1 MTWLSFKSRCYL
13 KTNDNT
19 NPFRKQILGELNV
32 DLTNM
37 GIAAK
42 DAAFHLA
49 TASTAQKN
57 KALAIIA
64 DELEANSEVILA
76 ANAKDIELGRE
87 AGLTDALLDRLL
99 LNEERLT
106 GIANDVRNVISLND
120 PVGSEIDS
128 KVLEN
133 GMALSRRRVPLGVV
147 GVIYEARPNVTI
159 DIAALCLKTGNASI
173 LRGGKE
179 TFFSNMEL
187 VKVIQSALEKA
198 ELPAAS
204 VQYIEKPDRELVA
217 QLLKLDEY
225 VDMIIPRGGA
235 GLHKMCQENSTIPV
249 IIGGFGISHIF
260 IDESADLERSLNV
273 VENSKVQRP
282 SACNA
287 LDTLLVHK
295 AVAEEFLPKLV
306 ERLNGKVALVSDA
319 SAKPLVANAADV
331 RDAQEGDFDT
341 EWLSYT
347 LGVKVVADVKEAI
360 DHMRVHNAS
369 HSDAIMTNSLQN
381 SELFINSVGS
391 AAVYVNASTRFTDGA
406 QFGLGAEV
414 AVSTQKLHARGPMG
428 LEELT
433 SYKWVGKADYLIRS

>member
-1 MTWLSFKSRCYL
+1 
-13 KTNDNT
+13 
-19 NPFRKQILGELNV
+19 
-32 DLTNM
+32 M
-37 GIAAK
+37 GKAAK
-42 DAAFHLA
+42 DAAFELA

-57 KALAIIA
+57 QALAIIA
-64 DELEANSEVILA
+64 DELEANSAAILV

-133 GMALSRRRVPLGVV
+133 GMSLSRRRVPLGVV

-187 VKVIQSALEKA
+187 VKVIQSALAKA
-198 ELPAAS
+198 NLPAAS
-204 VQYIEKPDRELVA
+204 VQYIEKPDRELVS
-217 QLLKLDEY
+217 QLLKLDDY

-235 GLHKMCQENSTIPV
+235 GLHKMCKENSTIPV

-260 IDESADLERSLNV
+260 VDESADLEKSLNV

-282 SACNA
+282 SACNS
-287 LDTLLVHK
+287 LDTLLVHEK
-295 AVAEEFLPKLV
+295 VAAKFLPMIVERMSDKVTFVAEPKA
-306 ERLNGKVALVSDA
+306 KALMA
-319 SAKPLVANAADV
+319 QATQI
-331 RDAQEGDFDT
+331 RDAVEGDFDT

-347 LGVKVVADVKEAI
+347 LGVKVVADVKDAI

-369 HSDAIMTNSLQN
+369 HSDAIMTNSLIN

-391 AAVYVNASTRFTDGA
+391 AAVYVNAATRFTDGA

-433 SYKWVGKADYLIRS
+433 SYKWVGKGNYLARS

>member
-1 MTWLSFKSRCYL
+1 
-13 KTNDNT
+13 
-19 NPFRKQILGELNV
+19 
-32 DLTNM
+32 M
-37 GIAAK
+37 GKAAK
-42 DAAFHLA
+42 DAAFELA

-57 KALAIIA
+57 QALAIIA
-64 DELEANSEVILA
+64 DELEANSAAILA

-133 GMALSRRRVPLGVV
+133 GMSLSRRRVPLGVV
-147 GVIYEARPNVTI
+147 GGIYEARPNVTI

-187 VKVIQSALEKA
+187 VKVIQSALAKA
-198 ELPAAS
+198 NLPAAS
-204 VQYIEKPDRELVA
+204 VQYIEKPDRELVS
-217 QLLKLDEY
+217 QLLKLDDY

-235 GLHKMCQENSTIPV
+235 GLHKMCKENSTIPV

-260 IDESADLERSLNV
+260 VDESADLEKSLNV

-282 SACNA
+282 SACNS
-287 LDTLLVHK
+287 LDTLLVHEK
-295 AVAEEFLPKLV
+295 VAAKFLPMIVERMNDKVTFVAEPKA
-306 ERLNGKVALVSDA
+306 KALMA
-319 SAKPLVANAADV
+319 QATQI
-331 RDAQEGDFDT
+331 RDAAEGDFDT

-347 LGVKVVADVKEAI
+347 LGVKVVADVKDAI

-369 HSDAIMTNSLQN
+369 HSDAIMTNSLIN

-391 AAVYVNASTRFTDGA
+391 AAVYVNAATRFTDGA

-433 SYKWVGKADYLIRS
+433 SYKWVGKANYLARS

>member
-1 MTWLSFKSRCYL
+1 
-13 KTNDNT
+13 
-19 NPFRKQILGELNV
+19 
-32 DLTNM
+32 M

-64 DELEANSEVILA
+64 DELEANAATILE

-106 GIANDVRNVISLND
+106 GIANDIRNVISLND
-120 PVGSEIDS
+120 PVGSEMDS

-133 GMALSRRRVPLGVV
+133 GMSLSRRRVPLGVV

-204 VQYIEKPDRELVA
+204 VQYIEKPDRELVS
-217 QLLKLDEY
+217 QLLKLDDY

-235 GLHKMCQENSTIPV
+235 GLHKMCKENSTIPV

-260 IDESADLERSLNV
+260 VDESADLEKSVDV

-282 SACNA
+282 SACNS
-287 LDTLLVHK
+287 LDTLLVHEV
-295 AVAEEFLPKLV
+295 VAEAFLTKLKQ
-306 ERLNGKVALVSDA
+306 RLAGKVTLVADV
-319 SAKPLVANAADV
+319 SAKSLLADFEDQ
-331 RDAQEGDFDT
+331 RDAVEGDFDT

-347 LGVKVVADVKEAI
+347 LGVKVVADVAEAI

-369 HSDAIMTNSLQN
+369 HSDAIMTNSLES
-381 SELFINSVGS
+381 SERFINSVGS

-433 SYKWVGKADYLIRS
+433 SYKWVGKANYLIRG

>member
-1 MTWLSFKSRCYL
+1 M
-13 KTNDNT
+13 
-19 NPFRKQILGELNV
+19 

-37 GIAAK
+37 GKAAK
-42 DAAFHLA
+42 DAAFELA

-57 KALAIIA
+57 QALAIIA
-64 DELEANSEVILA
+64 DELEANSAAILA

-133 GMALSRRRVPLGVV
+133 GMSLSRRRVPLGVV

-187 VKVIQSALEKA
+187 VKVIQSALAKA
-198 ELPAAS
+198 NLPAAS
-204 VQYIEKPDRELVA
+204 VQYIEKPDRELVS
-217 QLLKLDEY
+217 QLLKLDDY

-235 GLHKMCQENSTIPV
+235 GLHKMCKENSTIPV

-260 IDESADLERSLNV
+260 VDESADLEKSLNV

-282 SACNA
+282 SACNS
-287 LDTLLVHK
+287 LDTLLVHEK
-295 AVAEEFLPKLV
+295 VAAKLLPMIVERMSDKVTFVAEPKA
-306 ERLNGKVALVSDA
+306 KALMA
-319 SAKPLVANAADV
+319 QATQI
-331 RDAQEGDFDT
+331 RDAVEGDFDT

-347 LGVKVVADVKEAI
+347 LGVKVVADVKDAI

-369 HSDAIMTNSLQN
+369 HSDAIMTNSLIN

-391 AAVYVNASTRFTDGA
+391 AAVYVNAATRFTDGA

-433 SYKWVGKADYLIRS
+433 SYKWVGKANYLARS

>member
-1 MTWLSFKSRCYL
+1 
-13 KTNDNT
+13 
-19 NPFRKQILGELNV
+19 
-32 DLTNM
+32 M

-57 KALAIIA
+57 EALAIIA
-64 DELEANSEVILA
+64 DELQANAATILE

-120 PVGSEIDS
+120 PVGCEMDS

-133 GMALSRRRVPLGVV
+133 GMSLSRRRVPLGVV

-204 VQYIEKPDRELVA
+204 VQYIEKPDRELVS
-217 QLLKLDEY
+217 QLLKLDDY

-235 GLHKMCQENSTIPV
+235 GLHKMCKENSTIPV

-260 IDESADLERSLNV
+260 VDESADLEKSVDV

-282 SACNA
+282 SACNS
-287 LDTLLVHK
+287 LDTLLVHEV
-295 AVAEEFLPKLV
+295 VAEAFLTKLKQ
-306 ERLNGKVALVSDA
+306 RLAGKVTLVADV
-319 SAKPLVANAADV
+319 SAKSLLADFEDQ
-331 RDAQEGDFDT
+331 RDAVEGDFDT

-347 LGVKVVADVKEAI
+347 LGVKVVADVAEAI

-369 HSDAIMTNSLQN
+369 HSDAIMTNSLES
-381 SELFINSVGS
+381 SERFINSVGS

-433 SYKWVGKADYLIRS
+433 SYKWVGKANYLIRG

>member
-1 MTWLSFKSRCYL
+1 M
-13 KTNDNT
+13 
-19 NPFRKQILGELNV
+19 

-37 GIAAK
+37 GKAAK
-42 DAAFHLA
+42 DAAFELA

-57 KALAIIA
+57 QALAIIA
-64 DELEANSEVILA
+64 DELEANSAAILA

-106 GIANDVRNVISLND
+106 AIANDVRNVISLND

-133 GMALSRRRVPLGVV
+133 GMSLSRRRVPLGVV

-187 VKVIQSALEKA
+187 VKVIQSALAKA
-198 ELPAAS
+198 NLPAAS
-204 VQYIEKPDRELVA
+204 VQYIEKPDRELVS
-217 QLLKLDEY
+217 QLLKLDDY

-235 GLHKMCQENSTIPV
+235 GLHKMCKENSTIPV

-260 IDESADLERSLNV
+260 VDESADLEKSLNV

-282 SACNA
+282 SACNS
-287 LDTLLVHK
+287 LDTLLVHEK
-295 AVAEEFLPKLV
+295 IAAQFLPMIVERMDEKVTFVAEPK
-306 ERLNGKVALVSDA
+306 
-319 SAKPLVANAADV
+319 AKELMEQAKQV
-331 RDAQEGDFDT
+331 RDAVEGDFDT

-347 LGVKVVADVKEAI
+347 LGVKVVSDVKDAI

-369 HSDAIMTNSLQN
+369 HSDAIMTNSLEN
-381 SELFINSVGS
+381 SELFINSAGS

-433 SYKWVGKADYLIRS
+433 SYKWVGKANYLARS

>member
-1 MTWLSFKSRCYL
+1 M
-13 KTNDNT
+13 
-19 NPFRKQILGELNV
+19 
-32 DLTNM
+32 DLTIM
-37 GIAAK
+37 GKAAK
-42 DAAFHLA
+42 DAAFQLA
-49 TASTAQKN
+49 TATTAQKN
-57 KALAIIA
+57 QALSIIA
-64 DELEANSEVILA
+64 DELEANADIILA
-76 ANAKDIELGRE
+76 ANVKDIELGRE
-87 AGLTDALLDRLL
+87 AGLSDALLDRLL
-99 LNEERLT
+99 LNKERLS

-133 GMALSRRRVPLGVV
+133 GMSLSRRRVPLGVV

-198 ELPAAS
+198 QLPAAS
-204 VQYIEKPDRELVA
+204 VQYIEKPDRELVS
-217 QLLKLDEY
+217 QLLKLDDY

-235 GLHKMCQENSTIPV
+235 GLHKMCKENSTVPV

-260 IDESADLERSLNV
+260 VDESADLDKSV
-273 VENSKVQRP
+273 AVIENAKVQRP

-287 LDTLLVHK
+287 LDTLLVHQ
-295 AVAEEFLPKLV
+295 AIAKLLLDKLIAK
-306 ERLNGKVALVSDA
+306 LNGKVAFVAEPKAKALM
-319 SAKPLVANAADV
+319 SAAAEL
-331 RDAQEGDFDT
+331 RDAQAGDFDT

-347 LGVKVVADVKEAI
+347 LGVKVVQDVQEAI
-360 DHMRVHNAS
+360 EHMREHNAS
-369 HSDAIMTNSLQN
+369 HSDAIMTNDLYN
-381 SELFINSVGS
+381 AELFVNTAGS

-433 SYKWVGKADYLIRS
+433 SYKWVGKANYLSRS

>member
-1 MTWLSFKSRCYL
+1 M
-13 KTNDNT
+13 
-19 NPFRKQILGELNV
+19 

-64 DELEANSEVILA
+64 DELEANAATILE

-133 GMALSRRRVPLGVV
+133 GMSLSRRRVPLGVV

-204 VQYIEKPDRELVA
+204 VQYIEKPDRELVS
-217 QLLKLDEY
+217 QLLKLDDY

-235 GLHKMCQENSTIPV
+235 SLHKMCKENSTIPV

-260 IDESADLERSLNV
+260 VDESADLEKSVDV

-282 SACNA
+282 SACNS
-287 LDTLLVHK
+287 LDTLLVHE
-295 AVAEEFLPKLV
+295 AVAEAFLAKLAQ
-306 ERLNGKVALVSDA
+306 RLAGKVTLVVDA
-319 SAKPLVANAADV
+319 SAKSMLAGFNDQ
-331 RDAQEGDFDT
+331 RDAIEGDFDT

-347 LGVKVVADVKEAI
+347 LGVKVVADVADAI

-369 HSDAIMTNSLQN
+369 HSDAIMTNSLES
-381 SELFINSVGS
+381 SERFINSVGS

-433 SYKWVGKADYLIRS
+433 SYKWVGKANYLVRG

>member
-1 MTWLSFKSRCYL
+1 
-13 KTNDNT
+13 
-19 NPFRKQILGELNV
+19 
-32 DLTNM
+32 M
-37 GIAAK
+37 GKAAK
-42 DAAFHLA
+42 DAAFELA

-57 KALAIIA
+57 QALAIIA
-64 DELEANSEVILA
+64 DELEANSAAILA

-106 GIANDVRNVISLND
+106 AIANDVRNVISLND

-133 GMALSRRRVPLGVV
+133 GMSLSRRRVPLGVV

-187 VKVIQSALEKA
+187 VKVIQSALAKA
-198 ELPAAS
+198 NLPAAS
-204 VQYIEKPDRELVA
+204 VQYIEKPDRELVS
-217 QLLKLDEY
+217 QLLKLDDY

-235 GLHKMCQENSTIPV
+235 GLHKMCKENSTIPV

-260 IDESADLERSLNV
+260 VDESADLKKSLNV

-282 SACNA
+282 SACNS
-287 LDTLLVHK
+287 LDTLLVHEK
-295 AVAEEFLPKLV
+295 IAAQFLPMIV
-306 ERLNGKVALVSDA
+306 ERMNDKVTFVTEPKAKALMA
-319 SAKPLVANAADV
+319 QATQI
-331 RDAQEGDFDT
+331 RDAVEGDFDT

-347 LGVKVVADVKEAI
+347 LGVKVVSDVKDAI

-369 HSDAIMTNSLQN
+369 HSDAIMTNSLEN

-433 SYKWVGKADYLIRS
+433 SYKWVGKANYLARS

>member
-1 MTWLSFKSRCYL
+1 M
-13 KTNDNT
+13 
-19 NPFRKQILGELNV
+19 

-37 GIAAK
+37 GKAAK
-42 DAAFHLA
+42 DAAFELA

-57 KALAIIA
+57 QALAIIA
-64 DELEANSEVILA
+64 DELEANAATILA

-133 GMALSRRRVPLGVV
+133 GMSLSRRRMPLGVV

-187 VKVIQSALEKA
+187 VKVIQSALAKA
-198 ELPAAS
+198 NLPAAS
-204 VQYIEKPDRELVA
+204 VQYIEKPDRELVS
-217 QLLKLDEY
+217 QLLKLDDY

-235 GLHKMCQENSTIPV
+235 GLHKMCKENSTIPV

-260 IDESADLERSLNV
+260 VDESAELEKSLNV

-282 SACNA
+282 SACNS
-287 LDTLLVHK
+287 LDTLLVHENIAAQFLPMIVERMNENVTFVAEPKAK
-295 AVAEEFLPKLV
+295 AVMAQ
-306 ERLNGKVALVSDA
+306 
-319 SAKPLVANAADV
+319 AKQI
-331 RDAQEGDFDT
+331 RDAGEGDFDT

-391 AAVYVNASTRFTDGA
+391 AAVYVNAATRFTDGA

-433 SYKWVGKADYLIRS
+433 SYKWVGKANYLARS

>member
-1 MTWLSFKSRCYL
+1 
-13 KTNDNT
+13 
-19 NPFRKQILGELNV
+19 
-32 DLTNM
+32 M
-37 GIAAK
+37 GKAAK
-42 DAAFHLA
+42 DAAFELA

-57 KALAIIA
+57 QALAIIA
-64 DELEANSEVILA
+64 DELEANSVAILA

-106 GIANDVRNVISLND
+106 AIANDVRNVISLND

-133 GMALSRRRVPLGVV
+133 GMSLSRRRVPLGVV

-187 VKVIQSALEKA
+187 VKVIQSALAKA
-198 ELPAAS
+198 NLPAAS
-204 VQYIEKPDRELVA
+204 VQYIEKPDRELVS
-217 QLLKLDEY
+217 QLLKLDDY

-235 GLHKMCQENSTIPV
+235 GLHKMCKENSTIPV

-260 IDESADLERSLNV
+260 VDESADLEKSLNV

-282 SACNA
+282 SACNS
-287 LDTLLVHK
+287 LDTLLVHEK
-295 AVAEEFLPKLV
+295 IAAQFLPMIV
-306 ERLNGKVALVSDA
+306 ERMNDKVTFVTEPK
-319 SAKPLVANAADV
+319 AKELMEQAKQV
-331 RDAQEGDFDT
+331 RDAIEGDFDT

-347 LGVKVVADVKEAI
+347 LGVKVVSDVKDAI

-369 HSDAIMTNSLQN
+369 HSDAIMTNSLEN

-433 SYKWVGKADYLIRS
+433 SYKWVGKANYLARS

>member
-1 MTWLSFKSRCYL
+1 
-13 KTNDNT
+13 
-19 NPFRKQILGELNV
+19 
-32 DLTNM
+32 M
-37 GIAAK
+37 GKAAK
-42 DAAFHLA
+42 DATFELA

-57 KALAIIA
+57 QALAIIA
-64 DELEANSEVILA
+64 DELEANSAAILA

-133 GMALSRRRVPLGVV
+133 GMSLSRRRVPLGVV

-187 VKVIQSALEKA
+187 VKVIQSALAKA
-198 ELPAAS
+198 NLPAAS
-204 VQYIEKPDRELVA
+204 VQYIEKPDRELVS
-217 QLLKLDEY
+217 QLLKLDDY

-235 GLHKMCQENSTIPV
+235 GLHKMCKENSTIPV

-260 IDESADLERSLNV
+260 VDESADLEKSLNV

-282 SACNA
+282 SACNS
-287 LDTLLVHK
+287 LDTLLVHEK
-295 AVAEEFLPKLV
+295 VAAKFLPMIVERMSDKVTFVAEPKA
-306 ERLNGKVALVSDA
+306 KALMA
-319 SAKPLVANAADV
+319 QATQI
-331 RDAQEGDFDT
+331 RDAAEGDFDT

-347 LGVKVVADVKEAI
+347 LGVKVVADVKDAI

-369 HSDAIMTNSLQN
+369 HSDAIMTNSLIN

-391 AAVYVNASTRFTDGA
+391 AAVYVNAATRFTDGA

-433 SYKWVGKADYLIRS
+433 SYKWVGKANYLARS

>member
-1 MTWLSFKSRCYL
+1 
-13 KTNDNT
+13 
-19 NPFRKQILGELNV
+19 
-32 DLTNM
+32 M
-37 GIAAK
+37 GKAAK
-42 DAAFHLA
+42 DAAFELA

-57 KALAIIA
+57 QALAIIA
-64 DELEANSEVILA
+64 DELEANSAAILA

-133 GMALSRRRVPLGVV
+133 GMSLSRRRVPLGVV

-187 VKVIQSALEKA
+187 VKVIQSALAKA
-198 ELPAAS
+198 NLPAAS
-204 VQYIEKPDRELVA
+204 VQYIEKPDRELVS
-217 QLLKLDEY
+217 QLLKLDDY

-235 GLHKMCQENSTIPV
+235 GLHKMCKENSTIPV

-260 IDESADLERSLNV
+260 VDESADLEKSLNV

-282 SACNA
+282 SACNS
-287 LDTLLVHK
+287 LDTLLVHEK
-295 AVAEEFLPKLV
+295 VAAKFLPMIVERMSDKVTFVAEPKA
-306 ERLNGKVALVSDA
+306 KALMA
-319 SAKPLVANAADV
+319 QATQI
-331 RDAQEGDFDT
+331 RDAAEGDFDT

-347 LGVKVVADVKEAI
+347 LGVKVVADVKYAI

-369 HSDAIMTNSLQN
+369 HSDAIMTNSLIN

-391 AAVYVNASTRFTDGA
+391 AAVYVNAATRFTDGA

-433 SYKWVGKADYLIRS
+433 SYKWVGKANYLARS

>member
-1 MTWLSFKSRCYL
+1 M
-13 KTNDNT
+13 
-19 NPFRKQILGELNV
+19 
-32 DLTNM
+32 DLTLM
-37 GIAAK
+37 GKAAK
-42 DAAFHLA
+42 DAAFQLA

-57 KALAIIA
+57 QALAIIA
-64 DELEANSEVILA
+64 DELEANAAQILA
-76 ANAKDIELGRE
+76 ANAKDIQLGRE

-99 LNEERLT
+99 LNESRLNA
-106 GIANDVRNVISLND
+106 IANDVRNVISLND

-133 GMALSRRRVPLGVV
+133 GMSLSRRRVPLGVV

-198 ELPAAS
+198 QLPAAS
-204 VQYIEKPDRELVA
+204 VQYIEKPDRELVT
-217 QLLKLDEY
+217 QLLKLDDY

-235 GLHKMCQENSTIPV
+235 GLHKMCKENSTIPV

-260 IDESADLERSLNV
+260 VDESADLDKSV
-273 VENSKVQRP
+273 DVIENAKVQRP

-287 LDTLLVHK
+287 LDTLLVHE
-295 AVAEEFLPKLV
+295 AIAQPLLEKLV
-306 ERLNGKVALVSDA
+306 AKLNGKVTFVAEPKAKALM
-319 SAKPLVANAADV
+319 SAATEL
-331 RDAQEGDFDT
+331 RDAQAGDFDT

-347 LGVKVVADVKEAI
+347 LGVKVVRDVNEAI
-360 DHMRVHNAS
+360 DHMREHNAS
-369 HSDAIMTNSLQN
+369 HSDAIMTNSLVN
-381 SELFINSVGS
+381 AERFINSAGS

-428 LEELT
+428 
-433 SYKWVGKADYLIRS
+433 

>member
-1 MTWLSFKSRCYL
+1 
-13 KTNDNT
+13 
-19 NPFRKQILGELNV
+19 
-32 DLTNM
+32 M
-37 GIAAK
+37 GKAAK
-42 DAAFHLA
+42 DAAFELA

-57 KALAIIA
+57 QALAIIA
-64 DELEANSEVILA
+64 DELEANSAAILA

-106 GIANDVRNVISLND
+106 AIANDVRNVISLND

-133 GMALSRRRVPLGVV
+133 GMSLSRRRVPLGVV

-187 VKVIQSALEKA
+187 VKVIQSALAKA
-198 ELPAAS
+198 NLPAAS
-204 VQYIEKPDRELVA
+204 VQYIEKPDRELVS
-217 QLLKLDEY
+217 QLLKLDDY

-235 GLHKMCQENSTIPV
+235 GLHKMCKENSTIPV

-260 IDESADLERSLNV
+260 VDESADLEKSLNV

-282 SACNA
+282 SACNS
-287 LDTLLVHK
+287 LDTLLVHEK
-295 AVAEEFLPKLV
+295 IAAQFLPMIV
-306 ERLNGKVALVSDA
+306 ERMNDKVAFVTEPK
-319 SAKPLVANAADV
+319 AKVLMPQATQI
-331 RDAQEGDFDT
+331 RDAVEGDFDT

-347 LGVKVVADVKEAI
+347 LGVKVVSDVKDAI

-369 HSDAIMTNSLQN
+369 HSDAIMTNSLEN

-433 SYKWVGKADYLIRS
+433 SYKWVGKANYLARS

>member
-1 MTWLSFKSRCYL
+1 M
-13 KTNDNT
+13 
-19 NPFRKQILGELNV
+19 

-42 DAAFHLA
+42 EAAFHLA

-64 DELEANSEVILA
+64 DELEANAATILE

-133 GMALSRRRVPLGVV
+133 GMSLSRRRVPLGVV

-204 VQYIEKPDRELVA
+204 VQYIEKPDRELVS
-217 QLLKLDEY
+217 QLLKLDDY

-235 GLHKMCQENSTIPV
+235 GLHKMCKENSTIPV

-260 IDESADLERSLNV
+260 VDESADLEKSVDV

-282 SACNA
+282 SACNS
-287 LDTLLVHK
+287 LDTLLVHE
-295 AVAEEFLPKLV
+295 AVAEAFLAQLKQ
-306 ERLNGKVALVSDA
+306 RLAGKVTLVADA
-319 SAKPLVANAADV
+319 SAKSLLAGFEDQ
-331 RDAQEGDFDT
+331 RDAVEGDFDT

-347 LGVKVVADVKEAI
+347 LGVKIVADVAEAI

-369 HSDAIMTNSLQN
+369 HSDAIMTNSLES
-381 SELFINSVGS
+381 SERFINSVGS

-433 SYKWVGKADYLIRS
+433 SYKWVGKANYLVRG

>member
-1 MTWLSFKSRCYL
+1 M
-13 KTNDNT
+13 
-19 NPFRKQILGELNV
+19 

-37 GIAAK
+37 GKAAK
-42 DAAFHLA
+42 DAAFELA

-57 KALAIIA
+57 QALAIIA
-64 DELEANSEVILA
+64 DELEANSAAILA

-133 GMALSRRRVPLGVV
+133 GMYLSRRRVPLGVV

-187 VKVIQSALEKA
+187 VKVIQSALAKA
-198 ELPAAS
+198 NLPAAS
-204 VQYIEKPDRELVA
+204 VQYIEKPDRELVS
-217 QLLKLDEY
+217 QLLKLDDY

-235 GLHKMCQENSTIPV
+235 GLHKMCKENSTIPV

-260 IDESADLERSLNV
+260 VDESADLEKSLNV

-282 SACNA
+282 SACNS
-287 LDTLLVHK
+287 LDTLLVHEK
-295 AVAEEFLPKLV
+295 VAAKFLPMIVERMNDKVTFVAEPKA
-306 ERLNGKVALVSDA
+306 KALMA
-319 SAKPLVANAADV
+319 QATQI
-331 RDAQEGDFDT
+331 RDAAEGDFDT

-369 HSDAIMTNSLQN
+369 HSDAIMTNSLIN

-391 AAVYVNASTRFTDGA
+391 AAVYVNAATRFTDGA

-433 SYKWVGKADYLIRS
+433 SYKWVGKANYLARS